1 MKLMS
6 AKSNDVPLR
15 VQCLYALLY
24 IGAVYCALWMQGE
37 LDLIFGVMIAA
48 PLMVLLSRI
57 PMGVFPPFMRQLA
70 QIAVG
75 AMAFVWVK
83 IRMTEVPWDIMLFE
97 AMSILILALFIGRR
111 PREYGFL
118 LFCCCCMLGYG
129 GLLPGRQGFLPVFFL
144 SMLLVALIMYLT
156 RTSLLVS
163 MKLRERGVTLPLT
176 HGSWTIR
183 LLHFAAAFVLMLVLI
198 YILPFKKAL
207 RGRGLIPVS
216 FDNERELLMERFWD
230 KWQNRTRPD
239 QDGQK
244 ETDQDNDSQD
254 DADASPDAE
263 NAAKMDGEPSFDS
276 QSGDGASPVIGTD
289 LVFRAYAP
297 AKVYWVVQMYDT
309 YDGSKWTQSDM
320 MKSGNCLADR
330 IRAQY
335 GTLFPQ
341 RIILEKSIGPL
352 LPYAYRFE
360 HGRFRDPV
368 GSDPQ
373 PLLLNLHDNVKL
385 GLRALEKPKTPLS
398 YFVMSYVPNQK
409 TGPDMERFLMF
420 RWNYGPNYR
429 ALPQGVISERTY
441 ELARKITADATTPYE
456 KACRIRDHLRT
467 SYTYDLQCPPVP
479 PNGEVVDFFLFESKR
494 GYCQHFAQA
503 FAVLARAA
511 GLHSRLVTGYSPG
524 NYNLLNNCFEVY
536 EYHAHAWVQ
545 IFISPFGWLT
555 FDGVAP
561 GNLQIEN
568 TPKALGA
575 LLDPFGDEW
584 ESKPP
589 EFSITPSNRWNPS
602 AEFRRRRAR
611 NRSEEGASERKPS
624 FMDRIFRRA
633 RKNRVMEPDMI
644 EMAQAAVT
652 ETLSTVYD
660 SLTKSTKSFTEWL
673 KRIAASISNWFSA
686 TSLATK
692 ACAVAILGAFI
703 VLFALRK
710 RIMKVV
716 SFHWTLHRLIR
727 QWKWQTRHGA
737 SSRQTVMAC
746 QRLTSGMLDL
756 AHFYRPPSE
765 DLLERAE
772 HLKDLAPGV
781 AAEYHVVAMAAAD
794 ANFAQGFPNR
804 ATASKTLA
812 ATQRFL
818 RIIKPY
824 LKRNKCTV

>member
-1 MKLMS
+1 MKLIS
-6 AKSNDVPLR
+6 TKSNDVPLQ

-24 IGAVYCALWMQGE
+24 IGSVFCGLWLHGE
-37 LDLIFGVMIAA
+37 PDLMFGVMIAT
-48 PLMVLLSRI
+48 PLIFLLSRI
-57 PMGVFPPFMRQLA
+57 PMSVFPPFMRQLA

-83 IRMTEVPWDIMLFE
+83 IRMLEIPWDILIFE
-97 AMSILILALFIGRR
+97 GMSILALALFIGRR

-129 GLLPGRQGFLPVFFL
+129 GLLPGRRGFIPVFFL
-144 SMLLVALIMYLT
+144 SLLLVVIIMYLT
-156 RTSLLVS
+156 RTSLLVGL
-163 MKLRERGVTLPLT
+163 KLRERGVTLPLT
-176 HGSWTIR
+176 HGSWTLR
-183 LLHFAAAFVLMLVLI
+183 LLHFTTAFVLMIVLI
-198 YILPFKKAL
+198 YVLPFKKGL

-216 FDNERELLMERFWD
+216 FDNEQELLMERYWD
-230 KWQNRTRPD
+230 RWGNTRPRPD
-239 QDGQK
+239 QDGK
-244 ETDQDNDSQD
+244 SETDQNENPN
-254 DADASPDAE
+254 ADVDFSE
-263 NAAKMDGEPSFDS
+263 NSNNTANMNNAPSFDS
-276 QSGDGASPVIGTD
+276 QNGDGSSPMIGTD

-297 AKVYWVVQMYDT
+297 SKLYWVVQMYDT
-309 YDGSKWTQSDM
+309 YDGSKWTQSEM

-330 IRAQY
+330 IRARF

-341 RIILEKSIGPL
+341 RIVLEKSIGPL

-360 HGRFRDPV
+360 HGRFRDPD
-368 GSDPQ
+368 GSTSQ
-373 PLLLNLHDNVKL
+373 PSLLNLHDNVKL
-385 GLRALEKPKTPLS
+385 GIRSIEKPELPWS
-398 YFVMSYVPNQK
+398 YFVMSYVPNPNSKQSF
-409 TGPDMERFLMF
+409 DRFFMD
-420 RWNYGPNYR
+420 RWNFGQNYR
-429 ALPQGVISERTY
+429 ALPQGVISKRTY
-441 ELARKITADATTPYE
+441 ELARNITKDATTQYE
-456 KACRIRDHLRT
+456 MACRIRDHLRT

-479 PNGEVVDFFLFESKR
+479 PDGEVVDFFLFESKK

-524 NYNLLNNCFEVY
+524 NFNLLSNCFEIY

-545 IFISPFGWLT
+545 IFISPYGWLT

-561 GNLQIEN
+561 GNLHIEN
-568 TPKALGA
+568 TPKALNS

-589 EFSITPSNRWNPS
+589 EFSIIPPRRWNS
-602 AEFRRRRAR
+602 SDNMRQRWIQ
-611 NRSEEGASERKPS
+611 NRSGDGPSEKKRS
-624 FMDRIFRRA
+624 FRERIFRRA
-633 RKNRVMEPDMI
+633 VRNAHVSQPDII
-644 EMAQAAVT
+644 EITQAAFQEAY
-652 ETLSTVYD
+652 ETAKNTLAEKTQ
-660 SLTKSTKSFTEWL
+660 SFTQWL
-673 KRIAASISNWFSA
+673 KKIAMSIVNWFRSIS
-686 TSLATK
+686 LAAK
-692 ACAVAILGAFI
+692 VVILAILAVLIMMFI
-703 VLFALRK
+703 LRK
-710 RIMKVV
+710 KIMKVI

-727 QWKWQTRHGA
+727 QWKWQTRHGS

-756 AHFYRPPSE
+756 ARFYRPPSE

-824 LKRNKCTV
+824 LKRK

>member
-24 IGAVYCALWMQGE
+24 VGAVFCALWLQGE
-37 LDLIFGVMIAA
+37 PDLMFGVMIAA
-48 PLMVLLSRI
+48 PFMVLLSRI

-75 AMAFVWVK
+75 ATAFVWVK
-83 IRMTEVPWDIMLFE
+83 IRMTEVPWDIMIFE
-97 AMSILILALFIGRR
+97 GMSVLVLALFIGRR

-129 GLLPGRQGFLPVFFL
+129 GLLPGRRGFLPAFFL

-156 RTSLLVS
+156 RTSLLVG

-207 RGRGLIPVS
+207 RGRGIIPVS
-216 FDNERELLMERFWD
+216 FDNERELLMERIWD
-230 KWQNRTRPD
+230 RWQSRTRPD
-239 QDGQK
+239 QNGQK
-244 ETDQDNDSQD
+244 ETEQDNDQPNDVDFSK
-254 DADASPDAE
+254 DAE
-263 NAAKMDGEPSFDS
+263 NAAKMDDAPSFDS
-276 QSGDGASPVIGTD
+276 QSGDGASPTIGTD

-341 RIILEKSIGPL
+341 RIMLEKQIGPL

-360 HGRFRDPV
+360 HGRFRDPS

-373 PLLLNLHDNVKL
+373 TLLLHLHDNVKL
-385 GLRALEKPKTPLS
+385 GLRALEKPKPPLS
-398 YFVMSYVPNQK
+398 YFVMSYVPSEK
-409 TGPDMERFLMF
+409 TGQDMDRFLAF
-420 RWNYGPNYR
+420 HWNYGPNYR
-429 ALPQGVISERTY
+429 ALPRGVISERTY
-441 ELARKITADATTPYE
+441 ELARKITDGATTPYE
-456 KACRIRDHLRT
+456 KACRIRDHLRK
-467 SYTYDLQCPPVP
+467 SYKYDLQCPPVP
-479 PNGEVVDFFLFESKR
+479 RGGEVVDFFLFESKR

-524 NYNLLNNCFEVY
+524 NYNLLTNCFEIY

-545 IFISPFGWLT
+545 IFITPYGWLT

-561 GNLQIEN
+561 GNLQISD
-568 TPKALGA
+568 TPKALSA

-589 EFSITPSNRWNPS
+589 EFSIIPPNRWNSPRNV
-602 AEFRRRRAR
+602 RRRYGR
-611 NRSEEGASERKPS
+611 NRQGEGNSEKKES
-624 FMDRIFRRA
+624 FVDRIFRRA
-633 RKNRVMEPDMI
+633 IHDSHVMNPDI
-644 EMAQAAVT
+644 LEMAQAAVK
-652 ETLSTVYD
+652 EAYYTVRMKLTD
-660 SLTKSTKSFTEWL
+660 ASKSLTEWL
-673 KRIAASISNWFSA
+673 KKTAASMSDSLRNMSIAA
-686 TSLATK
+686 K
-692 ACAVAILGAFI
+692 AVALAIWVLII
-703 VLFALRK
+703 VLFLLRK
-710 RIMKVV
+710 KVMKVV
-716 SFHWTLHRLIR
+716 SYHWTLRKLIH
-727 QWKWQTRHGA
+727 QWKWQTRRGA
-737 SSRQTVMAC
+737 SSRQTVIAC
-746 QRLTSGMLDL
+746 QRLASGMLDL
-756 AHFYRPPSE
+756 AHFQHPPSE
-765 DLLERAE
+765 DLLERVE

-781 AAEYHVVAMAAAD
+781 AAEYHVVAAAAAD
-794 ANFAQGFPNR
+794 ANFARGFPSR
-804 ATASKTLA
+804 ATATKTIA

-824 LKRNKCTV
+824 LRRK

>member
-6 AKSNDVPLR
+6 AKSNDVPPR
-15 VQCLYALLY
+15 VQCLYTLLY
-24 IGAVYCALWMQGE
+24 LGAVFCALWVQGE
-37 LDLIFGVMIAA
+37 LDLMIGVMIAA
-48 PLMVLLSRI
+48 PFMVLLSRI
-57 PMGVFPPFMRQLA
+57 PMGMFPPFMRQLA
-70 QIAVG
+70 QIAIG

-83 IRMTEVPWDIMLFE
+83 IRMMEVPWDIMIFE
-97 AMSILILALFIGRR
+97 GMSVLILALFIGRR

-129 GLLPGRQGFLPVFFL
+129 GLQPGRQGFLPVFCL
-144 SMLLVALIMYLT
+144 SLLLVALILYLT
-156 RTSLLVS
+156 RTSLLVG

-176 HGSWTIR
+176 HGSWTVR
-183 LLHFAAAFVLMLVLI
+183 LLHFTAAFVLMVILI
-198 YILPFKKAL
+198 YILPFKKGL
-207 RGRGLIPVS
+207 RGRGVIPVS

-239 QDGQK
+239 QNGQN
-244 ETDQDNDSQD
+244 ETEQENRPQD
-254 DADASPDAE
+254 DVDFSV
-263 NAAKMDGEPSFDS
+263 NSQNTAKMDNAPSFDS
-276 QSGDGASPVIGTD
+276 QSGDGASPTIGTD
-289 LVFRAYAP
+289 LVFRAYVP

-309 YDGSKWTQSDM
+309 YDGTKWTQSDM

-341 RIILEKSIGPL
+341 RIILEKPQGPL

-360 HGRFRDPV
+360 HGRFRDPA
-368 GSDPQ
+368 GDDQ
-373 PLLLNLHDNVKL
+373 QTILMNLHDNVKL
-385 GLRALEKPKTPLS
+385 GLRALEKPKPPLS
-398 YFVMSYVPNQK
+398 YFVMSYVPNPNVEQAMDK
-409 TGPDMERFLMF
+409 FFMY
-420 RWNYGPNYR
+420 RWNFGQNYR
-429 ALPQGVISERTY
+429 SLPHGVISERTY
-441 ELARKITADATTPYE
+441 ELARKITADAANPYE

-467 SYTYDLQCPPVP
+467 TYKYDLQCPAVP
-479 PNGEVVDFFLFESKR
+479 SGGEVVDFFLFESKR

-511 GLHSRLVTGYSPG
+511 GLHSRLVTGFSPG
-524 NYNLLNNCFEVY
+524 NFNLLTNCFEIY

-545 IFISPFGWLT
+545 IFITPYGWLT

-561 GNLQIEN
+561 GNLQIDN
-568 TPKALGA
+568 TPKALSA
-575 LLDPFGDEW
+575 LLDPFDDEW

-589 EFSITPSNRWNPS
+589 EFSITPPNRWDSPENY
-602 AEFRRRRAR
+602 RRRGAQS
-611 NRSEEGASERKPS
+611 RSADGTSIKKPS
-624 FMDRIFRRA
+624 FRDRIFRRA
-633 RKNRVMEPDMI
+633 RKNRVMEPDII

-652 ETLSTVYD
+652 ETLATVYD
-660 SLTKSTKSFTEWL
+660 SLTKSTKSFMDWL
-673 KRIAASISNWFSA
+673 KETTTSISNYIRDI
-686 TSLATK
+686 SLAAK
-692 ACAVAILGAFI
+692 AGIFAMLAALIMMFAF
-703 VLFALRK
+703 RK
-710 RIMKVV
+710 KIMNVI
-716 SFHWTLHRLIR
+716 SFHWTLHSLIR

-756 AHFYRPPSE
+756 ARFHRPPSE

-772 HLKDLAPGV
+772 HLKELAPGV
-781 AAEYHVVAMAAAD
+781 AAEYHVVAAAAAD

-804 ATASKTLA
+804 AIASKTLA

-824 LKRNKCTV
+824 LKRK

>member
-1 MKLMS
+1 MKLIS
-6 AKSNDVPLR
+6 IKSNDVPLQ
-15 VQCLYALLY
+15 VQCLYALLF
-24 IGAVYCALWMQGE
+24 IGSVFCGLWLHGE
-37 LDLIFGVMIAA
+37 PDLMFGVMIAT
-48 PLMVLLSRI
+48 PFMFLLSRI
-57 PMGVFPPFMRQLA
+57 PMSVFPPFMRQLA

-83 IRMTEVPWDIMLFE
+83 IRMMEIPWDILIFE
-97 AMSILILALFIGRR
+97 GMSILALALFIGRR

-129 GLLPGRQGFLPVFFL
+129 GLLPGRRGFFPVFFL
-144 SMLLVALIMYLT
+144 SLLLVVVIMYLT
-156 RTSLLVS
+156 RTSLLVG

-176 HGSWTIR
+176 HGSWTLR
-183 LLHFAAAFVLMLVLI
+183 FLHFATAFVLMIVLI
-198 YILPFKKAL
+198 YVLPFKKGL

-216 FDNERELLMERFWD
+216 FDNDQELLMERYWER
-230 KWQNRTRPD
+230 WGNTRPRPD
-239 QDGQK
+239 QDGK
-244 ETDQDNDSQD
+244 SETDQNETPNDDVDFSENSNNTANMN
-254 DADASPDAE
+254 DA
-263 NAAKMDGEPSFDS
+263 PSFDS
-276 QSGDGASPVIGTD
+276 QNGDGASPIIGTD

-297 AKVYWVVQMYDT
+297 SKLYWVVQMYDT
-309 YDGSKWTQSDM
+309 YDGSKWTQSEM

-330 IRAQY
+330 IRARF

-360 HGRFRDPV
+360 HGRVRDP
-368 GSDPQ
+368 GGDTPQ
-373 PLLLNLHDNVKL
+373 PSLLNLHDNVKL
-385 GLRALEKPKTPLS
+385 GIRSLEKPELPLS
-398 YFVMSYVPNQK
+398 YFVMSYVPNPK
-409 TGPDMERFLMF
+409 AEHTLDRFFMNK
-420 RWNYGPNYR
+420 WNFGQNYR
-429 ALPQGVISERTY
+429 ALPQGVISKRTY
-441 ELARKITADATTPYE
+441 DLAHQITEGAATPYE

-467 SYTYDLQCPPVP
+467 SYTYDLHCPPVP
-479 PNGEVVDFFLFESKR
+479 PDGEVVDFFLFESKK

-524 NYNLLNNCFEVY
+524 NFNLLSNCFEIY

-545 IFISPFGWLT
+545 IFINSYGWLT

-561 GNLQIEN
+561 GNLHIEN
-568 TPKALGA
+568 TPKALNS

-589 EFSITPSNRWNPS
+589 EFSIIPPRRWNSP
-602 AEFRRRRAR
+602 ENLNHRMGH
-611 NRSEEGASERKPS
+611 NRSGDGSSKKKPS
-624 FMDRIFRRA
+624 FRERIFRRA
-633 RKNRVMEPDMI
+633 ARDNRVMEPDII
-644 EMAQAAVT
+644 EMAQAAVK
-652 ETLSTVYD
+652 ETLATVYD
-660 SLTKSTKSFTEWL
+660 SLTGNTKSFTEWL
-673 KRIAASISNWFSA
+673 KETATNISNWFRSI
-686 TSLATK
+686 SLVAK
-692 ACAVAILGAFI
+692 AVVFAILA
-703 VLFALRK
+703 VLIMMFALRK
-710 RIMKVV
+710 KIMKVI
-716 SFHWTLHRLIR
+716 SFHWTLHKLIR

-756 AHFYRPPSE
+756 ARFNRPPSE

-794 ANFAQGFPNR
+794 ANFAPGFPNR

-824 LKRNKCTV
+824 LKRK

>member
-6 AKSNDVPLR
+6 AKSNDVPLK

-24 IGAVYCALWMQGE
+24 VGAVFCALWLQGE
-37 LDLIFGVMIAA
+37 PDLMFGVMIAA
-48 PLMVLLSRI
+48 PFMVLLSRI

-75 AMAFVWVK
+75 ATAFVWVK
-83 IRMTEVPWDIMLFE
+83 VRMTEVPWDIMIFE
-97 AMSILILALFIGRR
+97 GMSILILALFIGRR

-129 GLLPGRQGFLPVFFL
+129 GLLPGRRGFLTVFFL
-144 SMLLVALIMYLT
+144 SMLLVLLIMYLT
-156 RTSLLVS
+156 RTSLLVG
-163 MKLRERGVTLPLT
+163 MKLRERGMTLPLT

-183 LLHFAAAFVLMLVLI
+183 LLHFAAAFVLTAFLI

-207 RGRGLIPVS
+207 RGRGIIPVS
-216 FDNERELLMERFWD
+216 FDNDRELLMERIWD
-230 KWQNRTRPD
+230 KWQSRTRPD
-239 QDGQK
+239 QNGQK
-244 ETDQDNDSQD
+244 ETEQDNDQPNDVDFSE
-254 DADASPDAE
+254 DAE
-263 NAAKMDGEPSFDS
+263 NTAKMDDAPSFDS
-276 QSGDGASPVIGTD
+276 QNGDGASPTIGTD

-320 MKSGNCLADR
+320 MKSGNSLADR

-341 RIILEKSIGPL
+341 RIMLEKQIGPL

-360 HGRFRDPV
+360 HGRFRDPAD
-368 GSDPQ
+368 GDPQ
-373 PLLLNLHDNVKL
+373 TLLLHLHDNVKL
-385 GLRALEKPKTPLS
+385 GLRALEKPKPPLS
-398 YFVMSYVPNQK
+398 YFVMSYVPSEK
-409 TGPDMERFLMF
+409 TGQDMDRFLAF
-420 RWNYGPNYR
+420 HWNYGPNYR
-429 ALPQGVISERTY
+429 ALPRGVISERTY
-441 ELARKITADATTPYE
+441 ELARKITDGATTPYE

-467 SYTYDLQCPPVP
+467 SYKYDLQCPPVP
-479 PNGEVVDFFLFESKR
+479 PGGEVVDFFLFESKR

-524 NYNLLNNCFEVY
+524 NYNLLTNCFEIY

-545 IFISPFGWLT
+545 IFITPYGWLT

-561 GNLQIEN
+561 GNLQISN
-568 TPKALGA
+568 TPKALSA

-589 EFSITPSNRWNPS
+589 EFSIIPPNRWNSPQNV
-602 AEFRRRRAR
+602 RRRYGR
-611 NRSEEGASERKPS
+611 NRQSKGNSEKKES
-624 FMDRIFRRA
+624 FVDRIFRRA
-633 RKNRVMEPDMI
+633 VHDSRVMNPDI
-644 EMAQAAVT
+644 VEMAQAAVKEALFT
-652 ETLSTVYD
+652 VTNTLQ
-660 SLTKSTKSFTEWL
+660 KSTESIVQWL
-673 KRIAASISNWFSA
+673 KKIVASVSDSIRNMSVAAKTVA
-686 TSLATK
+686 LAIW
-692 ACAVAILGAFI
+692 VLII
-703 VLFALRK
+703 VLFLLRK
-710 RIMKVV
+710 KVMKVL
-716 SFHWTLHRLIR
+716 SFHLTLHKLIR

-737 SSRQTVMAC
+737 SSRQMVMAC

-756 AHFYRPPSE
+756 AHFQRPPSE

-772 HLKDLAPGV
+772 RLKDLAPGV
-781 AAEYHVVAMAAAD
+781 AAEYHVVAAAAAD
-794 ANFAQGFPNR
+794 ANFARGFPNR
-804 ATASKTLA
+804 ATAAKTLA

-818 RIIKPY
+818 RIIQPY
-824 LKRNKCTV
+824 LKRK

>member
-83 IRMTEVPWDIMLFE
+83 IRMMEVPWDIMIFE
-97 AMSILILALFIGRR
+97 GMSVLILALFIGRR

-129 GLLPGRQGFLPVFFL
+129 GLLPSRQGFLPVFFL

-176 HGSWTIR
+176 HGSWTVR

-230 KWQNRTRPD
+230 KWQSRTRPD
-239 QDGQK
+239 QNGQK

-254 DADASPDAE
+254 DADVSPDAK
-263 NAAKMDGEPSFDS
+263 NAAKMDGAPSFDS

-341 RIILEKSIGPL
+341 RIILEKNIGPL

-360 HGRFRDPV
+360 HGRFRDPA

-398 YFVMSYVPNQK
+398 YFVMSYVPSQK
-409 TGPDMERFLMF
+409 TGPDMERFLLL

-561 GNLQIEN
+561 GNLQLEN

-589 EFSITPSNRWNPS
+589 EFSIIPPKGWNSPENQHRHWNHNHS
-602 AEFRRRRAR
+602 AE
-611 NRSEEGASERKPS
+611 GTPTKKPS
-624 FMDRIFRRA
+624 FRERIFRRA

-660 SLTKSTKSFTEWL
+660 SLAKSTKSFTEWL
-673 KRIAASISNWFSA
+673 KRIAASISNWFIT

-692 ACAVAILGAFI
+692 ACAVAILAAFI

-710 RIMKVV
+710 KIMKVV
-716 SFHWTLHRLIR
+716 SFYWTLHRLIR

-746 QRLTSGMLDL
+746 QRFASGMLDL
-756 AHFYRPPSE
+756 ARFQRPPSE

-781 AAEYHVVAMAAAD
+781 AAEYHVVAVAAAD
-794 ANFAQGFPNR
+794 ANFARGFPNR
-804 ATASKTLA
+804 ATATKTLA

-824 LKRNKCTV
+824 LKRK